1 MDSNNQ
7 LTELNDRLKFSRIG
21 VRVHQIKNCLYLRAT
36 LPPRP
41 NSKRTKPH
49 QQWLSLGIYGNIDG
63 LKRAEAEAY
72 KLGGLLACKE
82 FRWELYL
89 NTPGVTDR
97 NYVSDW
103 VERFEKFY
111 FQTRQRNYQTETT
124 WKIDYLRVFLHL
136 PQWEVLS
143 GEMILKAVTDTKPDT
158 KTRKRTCM
166 ALSALAKFAE
176 IDINLKSYAGRY
188 SPKKVAP
195 RDLPTDTTVAQHF
208 YQIEDEAWRWIY
220 GMLAT
225 YGLRN
230 HEVFRLDF
238 GAIARG
244 DYIVNVGENSKTGAR
259 RVWPCYP
266 EWFDQFNLQ
275 EVKLPKVNL
284 DRPNAEVGHAV
295 TTWFHRHIPFQPYD
309 LRHCWAVRTLEFGLD
324 VSLAAQQMGHSA
336 QIHTELYHHWINERH
351 HQRAFE
357 LMMHR
362 SERPTPPVVL
372 GYSKDLKF
380 R

>member
-1 MDSNNQ
+1 MEFSEQLAEVNN
-7 LTELNDRLKFSRIG
+7 RLKAARIG
-21 VRVHQIKNCLYLRAT
+21 VAVVRNNNRLYLRAT
-36 LPPRP
+36 LPPKP
-41 NSKRTKPH
+41 NSNKSKAS
-49 QQWLSLGIYGNIDG
+49 QQWLTLGVYANPEG
-63 LKRAEAEAY
+63 LKRAEAEAF

-82 FRWELYL
+82 FKWEVYL
-89 NTPGVTDR
+89 KIPDSSID
-97 NYVSDW
+97 YIKDW
-103 VERFEKFY
+103 IDKFEKFY
-111 FQTRQRNYQTETT
+111 FQVRQRNYQTETT
-124 WKIDYLRVFLHL
+124 WKIDYWNVFNKL
-136 PQWEVLS
+136 PQWEALS
-143 GEMILKAVTDTKPDT
+143 SEIILKAVTDTKPDT

-166 ALSALAKFAE
+166 ALSALAKFAQ
-176 IDINLKSYAGRY
+176 IDINLKPYSGRY
-188 SPKKVAP
+188 SPKKVTP
-195 RDLPTDTTVAQHF
+195 RDLPSDTIVAQHF
-208 YQIEDEAWRWIY
+208 YQIENEAWRWVY

-238 GAIARG
+238 GAITRG

-266 EWFDQFNLQ
+266 EWFQAFDLQ

-284 DRPNAEVGHAV
+284 DRPNAEVGHTV
-295 TTWFHRHIPFQPYD
+295 TLWFHRHIPFQPYD

-357 LMMHR
+357 LMMYR
-362 SERPTPPVVL
+362 SERPTPPIVL
-372 GYSKDLKF
+372 GYSKDVKF
-380 R
+380 S

>member
-1 MDSNNQ
+1 MEKDQ
-7 LTELNDRLKFSRIG
+7 LAVINARLKSARIG
-21 VRVHQIKNCLYLRAT
+21 VSVCQIKNCLYLRAT
-36 LPPRP
+36 LPPKP
-41 NSKRTKPH
+41 NSINNKPH
-49 QQWLSLGIYGNIDG
+49 QQWISLGVYANKEGF
-63 LKRAEAEAY
+63 KRAEAEAI

-82 FRWELYL
+82 FRWELFL
-89 NTPGVTDR
+89 KNREDSDI
-97 NYVSDW
+97 NYVNDW
-103 VERFEKFY
+103 VQKFEKFY

-136 PQWEVLS
+136 PQWEPLS
-143 GEMILKAVTDTKPDT
+143 KEMILKAVTDTKPDT

-166 ALSALAKFAE
+166 ALSSLAKFAE

-208 YQIEDEAWRWIY
+208 YQIEDEAWRWAY

-238 GAIARG
+238 AAIARG

-266 EWFDQFNLQ
+266 EWFSQFNLQ
-275 EVKLPKVNL
+275 EVNLPKVNL

-362 SERPTPPVVL
+362 TERPQAPVVL
-372 GYSKDLKF
+372 GYSKDAKF